1 MVVVQVQVEI
11 PNRAE
16 PEEALVPLQTPS
28 SSIYSGIPTPTFAS
42 THTHRLLDLNTMWP
56 RNTDNTF
63 SARKGTF
70 DPNDER
76 RIKHTTLGVWDLY
89 EEINPDLQHIPGSS
103 WLEKTAEAYACLPY
117 LLRMIQD
124 VLSIRSCWQYLG
136 AYAAVVVLNALLP
149 AASLW

>member
-1 MVVVQVQVEI
+1 MA
-11 PNRAE
+11 RHGRK
-16 PEEALVPLQTPS
+16 S
-28 SSIYSGIPTPTFAS
+28 
-42 THTHRLLDLNTMWP
+42 HTD
-56 RNTDNTF
+56 
-63 SARKGTF
+63 RKGTF
-70 DPNDER
+70 DPHDTR
-76 RIKHTTLGVWDLY
+76 RVKHTRVGVWDLY

-124 VLSIRSCWQYLG
+124 VLSIRSCWMYLG